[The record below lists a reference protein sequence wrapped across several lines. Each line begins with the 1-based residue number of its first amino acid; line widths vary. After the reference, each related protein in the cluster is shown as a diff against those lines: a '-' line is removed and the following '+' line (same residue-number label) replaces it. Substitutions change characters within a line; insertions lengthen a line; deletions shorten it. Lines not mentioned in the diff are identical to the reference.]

1 MFKGLTGLLGGVALL
16 ASAASAHAA
25 AITFD
30 LDPFTESPNADVV
43 ATVDDNTPGL
53 LGVQVDVVPFG
64 PSNNIG
70 DITGIFFDLS
80 PSITQADILNV
91 TGSTVIGFAN
101 TTNDLGGG
109 VNLNGGGPAN
119 PGTFDVGLKF
129 PGFNVD
135 DVQSIG
141 FDIDISGTMLT
152 LADFTR
158 IAVRLQSLGPAGGNR
173 GDSSKLFSDD
183 PVPVPDTPGQPVP
196 EPATLAL
203 MGLGLA
209 ALGRFA
215 RRRHA

>member
-43 ATVDDNTPGL
+43 ATVDDNTAGL

-64 PSNNIG
+64 PSSIIG

-91 TGSTVIGFAN
+91 TGSTVIGFGTN
-101 TTNDLGGG
+101 TSNLGGG
-109 VNLNGGGPAN
+109 VNLNGGGLAN
-119 PGTFDVGLKF
+119 PGIFDVGLRF

-158 IAVRLQSLGPAGGNR
+158 IAVRLQSLGPDGGNR
-173 GDSSKLFSDD
+173 NDSSKLFSDD

-203 MGLGLA
+203 LGFGLA